1 MRKKTLIQKSK
12 YIDHY
17 LTHKKT
23 GYVDDILSILET
35 MKKINLK
42 NENSQKNKLFRKR
55 TATQI
60 LKDGFTTG
68 CTDDAIIFI
77 AMAKTKGFNPLYVE
91 ALEKKWLDAPMNE
104 RMVRGHAFVMIKN
117 LLIDPQRKQ
126 ICANPDRIF
135 NRYEIFGKGKEPYD
149 LGLFD
154 LKTSIQKF
162 MEFKENYKNN

>member
-12 YIDHY
+12 YINHY
-17 LTHKKT
+17 LSRKKT
-23 GYVDDILSILET
+23 GCVGDILSILQT

-42 NENSQKNKLFRKR
+42 NEHSRKNKLFRNR

-68 CTDDAIIFI
+68 CTDDSIVFI
-77 AMAKTKGFNPLYVE
+77 AMAKTKGFSPLYIE
-91 ALEKKWLDAPMNE
+91 ALEKKWLNAPMSE
-104 RMVRGHAFVMIKN
+104 RRVRGHAFVMIKN

-126 ICANPDRIF
+126 ICADPNRIF
-135 NRYEIFGKGKEPYD
+135 SRYEIFGTGKEPYD

-154 LKTSIQKF
+154 LKTSIQEF
-162 MEFKENYKNN
+162 MDFKKNYKNN